1 MKLPGTAT
9 QPENIHIAMGK
20 LDIREGML
28 FLDIGCGSGA
38 VSLAASRYTDRI
50 YGIDRRHEAIE
61 ASRSLVPGGNFIC
74 GEAVDVIP
82 GLPDVDRCFIGGTR
96 DIERF
101 LPALRDKAATGFR
114 LVVDIARIGMASKVV
129 RLVEDHF
136 TLEEVIQINIF
147 RGYRLAGDIA
157 LKPVNPIFMI
167 VGRGD

>member
-9 QPENIHIAMGK
+9 QPENIQIAMGK
-20 LDIREGML
+20 LDIRKGMT

-38 VSLAASRYTDRI
+38 VSLAASRYTEKI
-50 YGIDRRHEAIE
+50 YGIDRRHEAVE
-61 ASRSLVPGGNFIC
+61 ASRSLVPFGNFIC
-74 GEAVDVIP
+74 GEAVDIIP
-82 GLPDVDRCFIGGTR
+82 GLPEVDRCFIGGTR

-101 LPALRDKAATGFR
+101 LPALRERAAPGLR
-114 LVVDIARIGMASKVV
+114 LVVDVARIGMAAKVAG
-129 RLVEDHF
+129 LVEDLF
-136 TLEEVIQINIF
+136 TLEEVLQINIS